1 MALFKYVAKDLSSK
15 RVTGKM
21 EAADHNELIRVLKTQ
36 NLFLVSSTTEKR
48 KDNNEYRFKLL
59 ELSDFSRE
67 IGTMLASGVTLI
79 RTISIMEQRTQNKK
93 IKRIYQDMY
102 QKLQQG
108 LPLSRAMAAQGVA
121 FPRLLIEMFRAS
133 ETSGSMDKTAL
144 LMAEQYKKDH
154 QLTQKTKSAM
164 TYPVILMVVTVAVL
178 IIVFAF
184 VMPRFLDLFQ
194 DMELPLITR
203 INFAISGFLINYWY
217 LLILV
222 VGLSIASI
230 LVLLQN
236 PKVKIEVDKLKFKLP
251 VFGRLFSIIYTARFS
266 RTLASLYTAGI
277 SIVECLEIART
288 TTGNTYLESQFVEAI
303 RGVRSGEALSVAL
316 SHIDGFDYK
325 LITSVYIG
333 EESGKLD
340 HMLQSLADNFEY
352 DATQAS
358 ERLVTLI
365 EPIMIIFLA
374 VVVCMIIVSV
384 MLPIYGVYNN
394 ISNM

>member
-1 MALFKYVAKDLSSK
+1 MALYKYVAKDLSSR
-15 RVTGKM
+15 RVMGKV
-21 EAADHNELIRVLKTQ
+21 EAADQNELMRILKTQ
-36 NLFLVSSTTEKR
+36 NLFLVSFSTQKR

-59 ELSDFSRE
+59 ELSDFARE

-121 FPRLLIEMFRAS
+121 FPRLLVEMIRAS
-133 ETSGSMDKTAL
+133 ETSGSMDKTAI

-164 TYPVILMVVTVAVL
+164 TYPVILMVVTLIVL

-203 INFAISGFLINYWY
+203 INFAISGFLINYWHI
-217 LLILV
+217 LILLL
-222 VGLSIASI
+222 GLSVASI

-236 PKVKIEVDKLKFKLP
+236 TKVKLQVDKWKLKLP
-251 VFGRLFSIIYTARFS
+251 IFGRLFSIIYTARFS

-288 TTGNTYLESQFVEAI
+288 TTGNTYLESQFVDAI
-303 RGVRSGEALSVAL
+303 RGVRSGESLSVAL
-316 SHIDGFDYK
+316 SHINGFDYK
-325 LITSVYIG
+325 LVSSVYIG

-340 HMLQSLADNFEY
+340 TMLQSLADNFEY

>member
-21 EAADHNELIRVLKTQ
+21 EAADQNELIRVLKTQ